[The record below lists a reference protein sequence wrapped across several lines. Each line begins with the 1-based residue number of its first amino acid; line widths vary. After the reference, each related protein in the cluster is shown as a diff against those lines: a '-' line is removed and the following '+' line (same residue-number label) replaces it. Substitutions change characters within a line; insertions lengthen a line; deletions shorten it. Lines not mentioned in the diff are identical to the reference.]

1 MHQLLT
7 FVVFLLDDPVPAL
20 VTVVG
25 VGHEWVRAAAALV
38 ETIVH
43 EAWVA
48 LADGFGALLEASA
61 MTIAIDCTT

>member
-25 VGHEWVRAAAALV
+25 VGHERVRAAAALV

-43 EAWVA
+43 EARVA
-48 LADGFGALLEASA
+48 FADGLGALLEASA